1 MSARPSPPPAELFAS
16 ATVPRL
22 DSWLAIT
29 LVTLLLLLGTVPVAE
44 GVGPA
49 AVLEAVVLSLAGGLA
64 LRRPGT
70 ASVVIAVVLTLALLV
85 GPAVGSAGMLAG
97 PIAVAATAAKG
108 RMPLALGTAL
118 WQVAAS
124 VAGILQSGTA
134 TDNILA
140 QITIWVLLQVTAL
153 LAGAWGR
160 ELIRSAGRER
170 TRRIEDLA
178 EQRRAIA
185 RELHDTGVRSMAQV
199 VMLAETAAHAGRELR
214 APGRHASTTSEAAVL
229 ARISSIARDGTE
241 QMRELLEELR
251 RRTSAGESPVPPS
264 PARAGSLMQRSRDR
278 LREEGFDVQLS
289 TEGSLDSVS
298 GPQPLL
304 ARCLGEIEANVL
316 RHGERSSPVAILLE
330 VRSIAEAAPMI
341 ELAVLNGVMRSDRRG
356 RDTPKDLP
364 GGVGLLGMGERL
376 REVGGH
382 LTTRREGDTYLTRVL
397 IPAAVPRS
405 VPGVVAPPRSTA

>member
-108 RMPLALGTAL
+108 RMQLALGTAL

-199 VMLAETAAHAGRELR
+199 VMLAETAAHPGREPR
-214 APGRHASTTSEAAVL
+214 APGRHASTTSEAAAL

-356 RDTPKDLP
+356 RDTPEDLP

-405 VPGVVAPPRSTA
+405 VPDVVAPPRSTA

>member
-199 VMLAETAAHAGRELR
+199 VMLAETAAHPGRELR

-251 RRTSAGESPVPPS
+251 RRTSAGESP
-264 PARAGSLMQRSRDR
+264 SRR
-278 LREEGFDVQLS
+278 R
-289 TEGSLDSVS
+289 
-298 GPQPLL
+298 
-304 ARCLGEIEANVL
+304 
-316 RHGERSSPVAILLE
+316 
-330 VRSIAEAAPMI
+330 
-341 ELAVLNGVMRSDRRG
+341 RRG
-356 RDTPKDLP
+356 RA
-364 GGVGLLGMGERL
+364 R
-376 REVGGH
+376 
-382 LTTRREGDTYLTRVL
+382 
-397 IPAAVPRS
+397 
-405 VPGVVAPPRSTA
+405 

>member
-199 VMLAETAAHAGRELR
+199 VMLAETAAHPGRELR

-341 ELAVLNGVMRSDRRG
+341 ELAVLNGVMRSGRRR
-356 RDTPKDLP
+356 RDAPEDLP

-405 VPGVVAPPRSTA
+405 VPDVVAPPRSTA

>member
-49 AVLEAVVLSLAGGLA
+49 AVLEAVALSLAGGLA

-108 RMPLALGTAL
+108 RMQLALGTAL

-199 VMLAETAAHAGRELR
+199 VMLAETAAHPGRELR

-356 RDTPKDLP
+356 RDAPEDLP

-405 VPGVVAPPRSTA
+405 VPDVVAPPRSTA

>member
-49 AVLEAVVLSLAGGLA
+49 AVLEAVALSLAGGLA

-124 VAGILQSGTA
+124 LAGILQSGTA

-199 VMLAETAAHAGRELR
+199 VMLAETAAPPGRELR

-251 RRTSAGESPVPPS
+251 RRTSAGEAPVPPS

-341 ELAVLNGVMRSDRRG
+341 ELAVLNGVMRSGRRR
-356 RDTPKDLP
+356 RDAPEDLP

-405 VPGVVAPPRSTA
+405 VPDVVAPPRSTA

>member
-44 GVGPA
+44 GVGRA

-108 RMPLALGTAL
+108 RMQLALGTAL

-199 VMLAETAAHAGRELR
+199 VMLAETAAPPGRELR

-251 RRTSAGESPVPPS
+251 RRTSAGEAPVPPS

-356 RDTPKDLP
+356 RDTPEDLP

-405 VPGVVAPPRSTA
+405 VPDVVAPPRSTA

>member
-199 VMLAETAAHAGRELR
+199 VMLAETAAHPGREPR

-356 RDTPKDLP
+356 RDAPEDLP

>member
-49 AVLEAVVLSLAGGLA
+49 AVLEAVALSLAGGLA

-124 VAGILQSGTA
+124 LAGILQSGTA

-199 VMLAETAAHAGRELR
+199 VMLAETAAPR
-214 APGRHASTTSEAAVL
+214 AASSAPRAVTPPPPARPPSWPASPPSRGTAPSRCGSCSRSSAAAPPPGRPPS
-229 ARISSIARDGTE
+229 
-241 QMRELLEELR
+241 R
-251 RRTSAGESPVPPS
+251 RR
-264 PARAGSLMQRSRDR
+264 
-278 LREEGFDVQLS
+278 
-289 TEGSLDSVS
+289 
-298 GPQPLL
+298 
-304 ARCLGEIEANVL
+304 
-316 RHGERSSPVAILLE
+316 
-330 VRSIAEAAPMI
+330 
-341 ELAVLNGVMRSDRRG
+341 RRG
-356 RDTPKDLP
+356 RA
-364 GGVGLLGMGERL
+364 R
-376 REVGGH
+376 
-382 LTTRREGDTYLTRVL
+382 
-397 IPAAVPRS
+397 
-405 VPGVVAPPRSTA
+405 

>member
-134 TDNILA
+134 TDSILA

-356 RDTPKDLP
+356 RDTPEDLP

>member
-70 ASVVIAVVLTLALLV
+70 ASVVIAAVLTLALLV

-199 VMLAETAAHAGRELR
+199 VMLAETAAHPGRELR

-356 RDTPKDLP
+356 RDAPEDLP

-405 VPGVVAPPRSTA
+405 VPDVVAPPRSTA

>member
-199 VMLAETAAHAGRELR
+199 VMLAETAAHPGREPR

-356 RDTPKDLP
+356 RDTPEDLP

>member
-356 RDTPKDLP
+356 RDTPEDLP

>member
-49 AVLEAVVLSLAGGLA
+49 AVLEAVALSLAGGLA

-199 VMLAETAAHAGRELR
+199 VMLAETAAHPGRELR

-341 ELAVLNGVMRSDRRG
+341 ELAVLNGVMRSGRRR
-356 RDTPKDLP
+356 RDAPEDLP

-405 VPGVVAPPRSTA
+405 VPDVVAPPRSTA

>member
-199 VMLAETAAHAGRELR
+199 VMLAETAAHPGRELR

-356 RDTPKDLP
+356 RDTPEDLP

>member
-49 AVLEAVVLSLAGGLA
+49 AVLEAVALSLAGGLA

-124 VAGILQSGTA
+124 LAGILQSGTA

-199 VMLAETAAHAGRELR
+199 VMLAETAAHPGRELR

-251 RRTSAGESPVPPS
+251 RRTSAGEAPVPPS

-356 RDTPKDLP
+356 RDTPEDLP

-405 VPGVVAPPRSTA
+405 VPDVVAPPRSTA

>member
-199 VMLAETAAHAGRELR
+199 VMLAETAAHPGRELR
-214 APGRHASTTSEAAVL
+214 APGRHAPTTSEAAAL

-356 RDTPKDLP
+356 RDTPEDLP